1 MQDLRLWDEPISA
14 LEVKKI
20 SQGLVLH
27 FPLDRDG
34 LGMVNLITNS
44 RLQTSTDEWVVGG
57 AGAGNC
63 NLTVKDGFQC
73 MHVAGELGTTAYLSP
88 KYTIEADNAGFVPYS
103 GMTITMSAD
112 VLLENVT
119 KGTTNYFLA
128 FYGSG

>member
-1 MQDLRLWDEPISA
+1 
-14 LEVKKI
+14 
-20 SQGLVLH
+20 
-27 FPLDRDG
+27 
-34 LGMVNLITNS
+34 
-44 RLQTSTDEWVVGG
+44 
-57 AGAGNC
+57 
-63 NLTVKDGFQC
+63 

-88 KYTIEADNAGFVPYS
+88 KYTIEADNEGFVPYN